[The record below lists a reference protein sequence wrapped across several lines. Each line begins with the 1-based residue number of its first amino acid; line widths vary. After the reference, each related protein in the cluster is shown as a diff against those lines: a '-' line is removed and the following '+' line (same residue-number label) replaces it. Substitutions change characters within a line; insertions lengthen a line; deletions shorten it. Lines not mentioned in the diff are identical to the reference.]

1 MQQGFQYL
9 AAVVVGS
16 LAYCAGLQA
25 LAQTDPAR
33 QAAQQQ
39 PFNDNTILISWLR
52 GLRFVDKP
60 SKIDKNG
67 FDRAGVIVDGPDIL
81 YSPGVYQQL
90 QGFLGKPLKQGDLQR
105 IVKTVSD
112 WYAARNHPYIDVSFP
127 EQDAGNGI
135 VQVLVTEFRAGQ
147 IKVEGNDWF
156 AASEIRSAIRLK
168 PGERINAESLN
179 SDLTYLNESD
189 FRDVRIVL
197 QKSTTP
203 GETDLVVQT
212 GDRLP
217 LRATVAYANNGTP
230 ASGRDRWTTGITWGN
245 AFWLDQTL
253 TYQFTSSGNYWFY
266 PKDIFVSPNDANFV
280 GQSASYTIPLP
291 WRDRLIFFG
300 SYDEVRPA
308 LGPFLG
314 DLGVSWQLSMRYA
327 MPIAVRNWPLQELQF
342 GYDFKRSNN
351 NLQFGGTVISNSL
364 TDIDQFVLTYGTV
377 INDSLGQ
384 TKFSNRLVF
393 SPGQFSPYNNDAAF
407 QPSATHNGV
416 AFAKAFYVYNDI
428 SAVRLT
434 KLPLDMGWVS
444 RLEAQFSTANLLAS
458 ERMGAGGVETVRGYD
473 EYAASGSEG
482 YLISQ
487 ELRSPDFAPLGLIFG
502 KDTAKDQMQFSL
514 FWDFAYVRD
523 RKFVPGTG
531 GSYLESAGA
540 GVQYALDR
548 YISIGFD
555 YGYQL
560 RLAPGAKKHEGQ
572 FDLSVSVSN

>member
-444 RLEAQFSTANLLAS
+444 RQEAQFSTANLLAS